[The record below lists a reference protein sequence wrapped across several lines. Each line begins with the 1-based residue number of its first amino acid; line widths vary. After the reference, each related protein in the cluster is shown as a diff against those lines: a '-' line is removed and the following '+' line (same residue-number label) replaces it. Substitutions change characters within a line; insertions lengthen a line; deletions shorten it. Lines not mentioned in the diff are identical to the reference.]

1 MNKNGEVL
9 GTKGSINS
17 NAGAGERLIVN
28 GFMTICGWVLD
39 SVEVCGEIWVVNTDC
54 RLWHLAKCTLSKINL
69 GICMVFS
76 YHVIA
81 KHSTEKETSPGVGT
95 GSSI

>member
-69 GICMVFS
+69 GICMVFHTMS
-76 YHVIA
+76 LQRTPQ
-81 KHSTEKETSPGVGT
+81 KKRPLPE
-95 GSSI
+95 